1 MNDRIGRAWSLVA
14 AALLIVC
21 VFIWLGFEIQKGRL
35 TNTDELVTAERS
47 REMLLTHQWT
57 VQFNFQPSL
66 EKPPLQYW
74 LTTLTLPHIGQH
86 EAAVRIWPLIFGTL
100 TAAALAWLA
109 FLIDRDRSWLVGLS
123 VALLASSPLF
133 LFEVSRALLDSGL
146 MFFVTLAIIFAQMTR
161 KHPAWWLAV
170 AIACGLGTLQ
180 KIPLGFLIW
189 LIILIVRFSSVNERP
204 ALRSWWLL
212 AAVLLGGTTIAIW
225 PLFELWKFHA
235 SLADI
240 FRLQEAV
247 ILTGPT
253 RLGARPYLEIPMR
266 LTIMWPVGSFALLAP
281 IWILFSK
288 RAQTEMKEIS
298 IVCLAVI
305 VLAIVFNFRSAR
317 YMVPLIPC
325 LCLLLAV
332 TLLWLFQKRGLAR
345 MTTIIAAL
353 SMFIAGFIQAKLEI
367 DHRRKEPADQIEIAQ
382 QIGSLQKPD
391 THTVIVRFSGGS
403 VLYDSFYLFY
413 GDLHYPVTKL
423 SPDQLRVASL
433 PRPAIGVCAAENLPL
448 VREKYG
454 DVDVALQRGDFI
466 CWQAKPGD

>member
-1 MNDRIGRAWSLVA
+1 MNERTRSLAA
-14 AALLIVC
+14 AALLIVS
-21 VFIWLGFEIQKGRL
+21 VFIWLGFEIQHGRL

-47 REMLLTHQWT
+47 REMLLTGQWT
-57 VQFNFQPSL
+57 VQFNFQPSF

-74 LTTLTLPHIGQH
+74 LTTLTLPRIGQR
-86 EAAVRIWPLIFGTL
+86 ETAVRIWPLIFGGL
-100 TAAALAWLA
+100 TGFALMWLA
-109 FLIDRDRSWLVGLS
+109 FLIDRDRSWRVGLS
-123 VALLASSPLF
+123 VAVLVSSPLF

-146 MFFVTLAIIFAQMTR
+146 MFFVTLAIVFAQLAR

-189 LIILIVRFSSVNERP
+189 LIILIVRFRSANERP

-212 AAVLLGGTTIAIW
+212 AAILLGGATIAIW
-225 PLFELWKFHA
+225 PLFELWRFHA
-235 SLADI
+235 SLSNI

-266 LTIMWPVGSFALLAP
+266 LTIMWPVGAFALLAA
-281 IWILFSK
+281 IWVLFSK
-288 RAQTEMKEIS
+288 RAQTQVKEIS

-305 VLAIVFNFRSAR
+305 VLAVVFNFRSAR

-332 TLLWLFQKRGLAR
+332 TLLWLFQERGLAR
-345 MTTIIAAL
+345 MTTIIAAVL
-353 SMFIAGFIQAKLEI
+353 LFVAGFVQAKLEI
-367 DHRRKEPADQIEIAQ
+367 NHRRKDPADQIEIAQ
-382 QIGSLQKPD
+382 RIGSMEKPD
-391 THTVIVRFSGGS
+391 VHTLIVRFSGGS

-413 GDLHYPVTKL
+413 GDLHFPVTKL
-423 SPDQLRVASL
+423 SPDQLSLASP
-433 PRPAIGVCAAENLPL
+433 PRPAIGVCAAANLPL
-448 VREKYG
+448 VRQKYG
-454 DVDVALQRGDFI
+454 DVDVALQRDDFI
-466 CWQAKPGD
+466 CWRAEP

>member
-1 MNDRIGRAWSLVA
+1 MGA
-14 AALLIVC
+14 AVLLIVC

-47 REMLLTHQWT
+47 REMLLTHQWI
-57 VQFNFQPSL
+57 VQFNFRPSL

-74 LTTLTLPHIGQH
+74 LTTLTLPRMGQR
-86 EAAVRIWPLIFGTL
+86 EAAVRIWPVVFGGL
-100 TAAALAWLA
+100 TALALMWLA
-109 FLIDRDRSWLVGLS
+109 FLMGRDRSWLAGLS
-123 VALLASSPLF
+123 VAVLVSSPFF

-146 MFFVTLAIIFAQMTR
+146 MLFVTLAIIFAQLAR
-161 KHPAWWLAV
+161 KHAAWWLAV

-189 LIILIVRFSSVNERP
+189 LIILIVRFRSANER
-204 ALRSWWLL
+204 AGLRSWWLL
-212 AAVLLGGTTIAIW
+212 AAILLGAATIAIW

-240 FRLQEAV
+240 LRLREAI

-253 RLGARPYLEIPMR
+253 RLGERPYLEIPMR
-266 LTIMWPVGSFALLAP
+266 LAMFWPVGGFALLAAV
-281 IWILFSK
+281 WVLFSK
-288 RAQTEMKEIS
+288 RAQTEMREIS

-332 TLLWLFQKRGLAR
+332 AFFWLFEKHGPVRV
-345 MTTIIAAL
+345 TTIIAAL
-353 SMFIAGFIQAKLEI
+353 SLFIAGFVQAKLMI
-367 DHRRKEPADQIEIAQ
+367 NHRRKEPSDQIEIAQ
-382 QIGSLQKPD
+382 QLGSLQRPD
-391 THTVIVRFSGGS
+391 THTLIVRLSGGS

-413 GDLHYPVTKL
+413 GDLHFPVTRL
-423 SPDQLRVASL
+423 SPDQLSLASP

-448 VREKYG
+448 VRQKYG

-466 CWQAKPGD
+466 CWRAEP

>member
-1 MNDRIGRAWSLVA
+1 MRSLAA

-21 VFIWLGFEIQKGRL
+21 VFVWLGFEIQKGRL

-47 REMLLTHQWT
+47 REMLLTGQWT
-57 VQFNFQPSL
+57 VQFNFQPSF

-74 LTTLTLPHIGQH
+74 LTTLTLPRIGQR
-86 EAAVRIWPLIFGTL
+86 EAAVRIWPLIFGSL
-100 TAAALAWLA
+100 TAFALLWLA
-109 FLIDRDRSWLVGLS
+109 FLMDRDRSWLAGVS
-123 VALLASSPLF
+123 VAVLVSSPLF

-146 MFFVTLAIIFAQMTR
+146 MFFVTLAIIFAQLAR
-161 KHPAWWLAV
+161 KHPAWWLGV

-189 LIILIVRFSSVNERP
+189 LIILIVRFCSANKRP

-212 AAVLLGGTTIAIW
+212 AAILLGGVTIAIW

-235 SLADI
+235 SLTNI
-240 FRLQEAV
+240 LRLQEAI

-253 RLGARPYLEIPMR
+253 RLGERPYFEIPMR
-266 LTIMWPVGSFALLAP
+266 LTIMWPVGGFALLAA
-281 IWILFSK
+281 IWVLFSK
-288 RAQTEMKEIS
+288 RSQTQMREIS

-332 TLLWLFQKRGLAR
+332 AFLWLFQKPRPAR
-345 MTTIIAAL
+345 LTTIIAAL
-353 SMFIAGFIQAKLEI
+353 SMFIAGFVQAKLEI
-367 DHRRKEPADQIEIAQ
+367 NHRRKDPADQIEIAQ
-382 QIGSLQKPD
+382 QMGRLQKPD
-391 THTVIVRFSGGS
+391 THTLIVRLSGGS

-423 SPDQLRVASL
+423 SPDQLRLASL

-466 CWQAKPGD
+466 CWRAEP

>member
-1 MNDRIGRAWSLVA
+1 MNERARSLAA

-21 VFIWLGFEIQKGRL
+21 VFVWLGFEIQKGRL

-47 REMLLTHQWT
+47 REMLLTGQWT
-57 VQFNFQPSL
+57 VQFNFQPSF

-74 LTTLTLPHIGQH
+74 LTTLTLPRIGQR
-86 EAAVRIWPLIFGTL
+86 EAAVRIWPLIFGSL
-100 TAAALAWLA
+100 TAFALLWLA
-109 FLIDRDRSWLVGLS
+109 FLLDRDRSWLAVVS
-123 VALLASSPLF
+123 VAVLVSSPLF

-146 MFFVTLAIIFAQMTR
+146 MLFVTLAIIFAQLAR

-189 LIILIVRFSSVNERP
+189 LIILIVRFRSANER
-204 ALRSWWLL
+204 AGLRSWWLL
-212 AAVLLGGTTIAIW
+212 AAVLLGGATIAVW

-235 SLADI
+235 SLSNI
-240 FRLQEAV
+240 FRFQEAM

-253 RLGARPYLEIPMR
+253 RLGARPYFEIPMR
-266 LTIMWPVGSFALLAP
+266 LTIMWPVGGFALLAA
-281 IWILFSK
+281 IWVLFSK
-288 RAQTEMKEIS
+288 RAQTQVREIS
-298 IVCLAVI
+298 IVCLMVI
-305 VLAIVFNFRSAR
+305 VLAVVFNFRSAR

-325 LCLLLAV
+325 LCLLLTVA
-332 TLLWLFQKRGLAR
+332 LLWLFQKPGFAR
-345 MTTIIAAL
+345 LTTIAAL
-353 SMFIAGFIQAKLEI
+353 SMSIVGLVQAKLEI
-367 DHRRKEPADQIEIAQ
+367 NHRRKEPADQIEIAQ

-391 THTVIVRFSGGS
+391 THTVIVRLSGGS

-423 SPDQLRVASL
+423 TPDQLRLAAPL
-433 PRPAIGVCAAENLPL
+433 RPAIGVCAAENLPL

-466 CWQAKPGD
+466 CWRAEPGG